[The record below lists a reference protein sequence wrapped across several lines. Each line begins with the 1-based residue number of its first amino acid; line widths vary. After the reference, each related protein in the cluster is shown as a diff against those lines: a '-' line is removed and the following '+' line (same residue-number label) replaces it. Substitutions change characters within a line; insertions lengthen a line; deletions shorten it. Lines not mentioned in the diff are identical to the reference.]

1 MSKKIYAKTMLVL
14 VAALCLGAGAAWA
27 ATDFSAMT
35 TEEMA
40 TRRGTM
46 QQTENAEH
54 QAFQEEWQKRLNK
67 MSPEERQKHLGR
79 PEAAP
84 EPEQR
89 RERLKEKVKREER
102 EERYKEM
109 PTPQNRGME
118 RRDELGLGGRPG
130 RPEQTP
136 AAPPNRG
143 MGKER

>member
-1 MSKKIYAKTMLVL
+1 MPKIYAKTMLML

-27 ATDFSAMT
+27 VTDFSAMT

-46 QQTENAEH
+46 QQTESAEH

-67 MSPEERQKHLGR
+67 MSPEDRQKYMGR

-84 EPEQR
+84 EPEKNQ
-89 RERLKEKVKREER
+89 ERLKEKVKREKR
-102 EERYKEM
+102 DKRDKEM

-118 RRDELGLGGRPG
+118 RRDELGLGGQPG

-143 MGKER
+143 MGKGR